1 MVFSLL
7 FVLIDFTT
15 AQKGLEYLAFG
26 IGWVFAGIFYI
37 AAVPI
42 ILLLEGIFWFI
53 QWAADLGADPQPPEP
68 IEAPPPDE
76 QDPFRERDSI
86 LPDWVQMVVRYLA
99 AGGVIVAL
107 IVGIAFLFSRY
118 RRRIE
123 PGELKESVYS
133 EGRLASDLSDLLG
146 SMLGR
151 FRFRGGGSGVSEP
164 VRRLYF
170 EMLAAG
176 EARGIER
183 KPVDTPLDLSPRL
196 QRTFSSATPG
206 EITGLFD
213 DVRYGAKPASEAE
226 VTRLREEWQRLHGSP

>member
-1 MVFSLL
+1 
-7 FVLIDFTT
+7 
-15 AQKGLEYLAFG
+15 
-26 IGWVFAGIFYI
+26 
-37 AAVPI
+37 
-42 ILLLEGIFWFI
+42 
-53 QWAADLGADPQPPEP
+53 
-68 IEAPPPDE
+68 
-76 QDPFRERDSI
+76 
-86 LPDWVQMVVRYLA
+86 
-99 AGGVIVAL
+99 
-107 IVGIAFLFSRY
+107 
-118 RRRIE
+118 
-123 PGELKESVYS
+123 
-133 EGRLASDLSDLLG
+133 
-146 SMLGR
+146 MLGR